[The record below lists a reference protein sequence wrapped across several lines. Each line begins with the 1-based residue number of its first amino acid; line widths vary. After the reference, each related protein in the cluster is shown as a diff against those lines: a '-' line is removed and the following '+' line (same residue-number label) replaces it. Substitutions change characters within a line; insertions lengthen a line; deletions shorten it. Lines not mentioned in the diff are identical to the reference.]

1 MKQTKGRILY
11 FDVLNI
17 IACLAVM
24 FLHHNGLVHKYSPGM
39 QGPWSQA
46 LIVEVVAFFAVP
58 IFLMLSGATL
68 MEYRKRYDT
77 RTFFKKRLSRV
88 LVPFIIW
95 SIITFII
102 ALLRGRYALDALSFT
117 KVWDIFMTSDMM
129 SIYWFFPVIISIYLA
144 MPILSLLTEKVDRK
158 WLWYMAVVGLITY
171 SILPPI
177 CGLFG
182 LGFNASYALP
192 LTGGFV
198 IFPILGYLLAT
209 EEIKRK
215 WLIVICLAAVAALVL
230 RYLVTYY
237 LTLRDGST
245 SYLLGSYLYFTGV
258 LPAAALFLLA
268 KRIPWDKYI
277 KGKLINALSVVSS
290 CSLGIYLIHIL
301 MMDAELKFLKM
312 TDSQLLWRI
321 VMPVVTYL
329 TCLGIVW
336 VMKKGTVTRYLF
348 P

>member
-17 IACLAVM
+17 VAIMAVIL
-24 FLHHNGLVHKYSPGM
+24 LHHNGLVHKYSAGM
-39 QGPWSQA
+39 TAAWSQA

-58 IFLMLSGATL
+58 IFLMISGATL

-77 RTFFKKRLSRV
+77 RTFFKKRLTRV

-95 SIITFII
+95 SIITFIY
-102 ALLRGRYALDALSFT
+102 ALWRGRYVLDQLSFT

-144 MPILSLLTEKVDRK
+144 MPILSLLTERVNRK
-158 WLWYMAVVGLITY
+158 WLWYMVAVGLITY

-177 CGLFG
+177 CKLLGLS
-182 LGFNASYALP
+182 FNSSYALP
-192 LTGGFV
+192 LTAGFV

-209 EEIKRK
+209 DKVKRK
-215 WLIVICLAAVAALVL
+215 WLIAVCLAAVAALVL
-230 RYLVTYY
+230 RYLVTYH

-245 SYLLGSYLYFTGV
+245 NYLLSSYLYFTGV
-258 LPAAALFLLA
+258 LPATALFMLVQ
-268 KRIPWDKYI
+268 RISWDRYI
-277 KGKLINALSVVSS
+277 KGKFIDVLAAVSS

-301 MMDAELKFLKM
+301 VMDAELKLFQM
-312 TDSQLLWRI
+312 TDDQLLWRV
-321 VMPVVTYL
+321 VMPVATYL
-329 TCLGIVW
+329 ICLGIVW
-336 VMKKGTVTRYLF
+336 IVKKGPVIRHLF